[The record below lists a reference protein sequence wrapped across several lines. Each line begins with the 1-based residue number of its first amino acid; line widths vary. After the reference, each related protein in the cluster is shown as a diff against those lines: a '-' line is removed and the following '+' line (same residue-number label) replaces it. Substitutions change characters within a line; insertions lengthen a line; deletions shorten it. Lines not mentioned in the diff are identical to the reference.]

1 MPQRRTADGIDSFL
15 RFPQNMIDMNKIDFS
30 CPKCGCENT
39 VKVTPKM
46 FDGTSTGQW
55 VWWGIMIIIGILSG
69 GIILIIWLAVW
80 LSNNWL
86 SKKNKEL
93 AAGNRWIMKCS
104 RCGNEFL
111 VANPEQQRATAGIV
125 ASKFANVPGPC
136 AVRLVGVPQKKKIA
150 TIKVLREITGL
161 GLVEAKTMSEQLGA
175 IIVSSISEEAANG
188 IVAALRNAGAD
199 AVVEG
204 VPTSFPSV
212 SDSEEMAP

>member
-1 MPQRRTADGIDSFL
+1 
-15 RFPQNMIDMNKIDFS
+15 MIDMNKIDFS

-69 GIILIIWLAVW
+69 EIILIIWLAVW

-111 VANPEQQRATAGIV
+111 VDNPEQQRAMSGIV
-125 ASKFANVPGPC
+125 ASKFANAPGPC
-136 AVRLVGVPQKKKIA
+136 AVRLVGVPPEKKIA
-150 TIKVLREITGL
+150 TIKALRESTGL
-161 GLVEAKTMSEQLGA
+161 GLAEAKAMSEQLGA

-212 SDSEEMAP
+212 SDSEERAP

>member
-1 MPQRRTADGIDSFL
+1 
-15 RFPQNMIDMNKIDFS
+15 MNKIDFS

-111 VANPEQQRATAGIV
+111 VDNPEFRRGGKRHRRRIAQCRCGFRCRRSSDLFPVCVGFGGNGTVIRLLRDGVAAIGFAGILSS
-125 ASKFANVPGPC
+125 ASAATFRWSAEVSVLDMAPRHGVDRH
-136 AVRLVGVPQKKKIA
+136 ARGRTRLVRYGGQ
-150 TIKVLREITGL
+150 
-161 GLVEAKTMSEQLGA
+161 
-175 IIVSSISEEAANG
+175 
-188 IVAALRNAGAD
+188 
-199 AVVEG
+199 
-204 VPTSFPSV
+204 SV
-212 SDSEEMAP
+212 CPR

>member
-111 VANPEQQRATAGIV
+111 VDNTEQQRATSGIV
-125 ASKFANVPGPC
+125 ASKFTNAPGPC
-136 AVRLVGVPQKKKIA
+136 AVRLVGVPPEKKIA
-150 TIKVLREITGL
+150 TIKALREITGL
-161 GLVEAKTMSEQLGA
+161 GLAEAKAMSEQLGA

-212 SDSEEMAP
+212 SDSEERAP

>member
-1 MPQRRTADGIDSFL
+1 
-15 RFPQNMIDMNKIDFS
+15 MIDMNKIDFS

-111 VANPEQQRATAGIV
+111 VDNPEQQRAMSGIV
-125 ASKFANVPGPC
+125 ASKFANAPGPC
-136 AVRLVGVPQKKKIA
+136 AVRLVGVPPEKKIA
-150 TIKVLREITGL
+150 TIKALRESTGL
-161 GLVEAKTMSEQLGA
+161 GLAEAKAMSEQLGA

-212 SDSEEMAP
+212 SDSEERAP

>member
-150 TIKVLREITGL
+150 TIKALREITGL
-161 GLVEAKTMSEQLGA
+161 GLAEAKAMSEQLGA

-204 VPTSFPSV
+204 VSTSFPSV
-212 SDSEEMAP
+212 SDSEERAP

>member
-150 TIKVLREITGL
+150 TIKALREITGL

-199 AVVEG
+199 AFVEE

-212 SDSEEMAP
+212 SDSEERAP

>member
-111 VANPEQQRATAGIV
+111 VDNPEQQRATSGIV
-125 ASKFANVPGPC
+125 ASKFANAPGPC
-136 AVRLVGVPQKKKIA
+136 AVRLVGVPPEKKIA
-150 TIKVLREITGL
+150 TIKALREITGL

-212 SDSEEMAP
+212 SDSEERAP